1 MKFSDLPIGA
11 TFLDSDG
18 HDAELCQKVS
28 STHAISRFCARGWC
42 ESWRADEQVWPAYAD
57 LSQPAALEAVDSAI
71 SQLLGE

>member
-18 HDAELCQKVS
+18 DDAELCQKIS
-28 STHAISRFCARGWC
+28 DTQAISRFCARGWC
-42 ESWRADEQVWPAYAD
+42 ESWRADEQVWQDFGY
-57 LSQPAALEAVDSAI
+57 LSRPAALEAVDSAI